1 MLKNKLLGWRKAEKK
16 NPGVYIEHEIFKS
29 FITQA
34 GVHMAL
40 YYAFLQFYPFSSFQ
54 FFPLHLHVL
63 IFLHQPSNRPPPTA
77 IVFT

>member
-1 MLKNKLLGWRKAEKK
+1 MILKNTFHYSIFLTDDFMLKNKLLGWRKAEKK

-54 FFPLHLHVL
+54 FFPLPLT
-63 IFLHQPSNRPPPTA
+63 F
-77 IVFT
+77 